1 MSLQSESEGRTLNHV
16 NRRRI
21 EMKRVFKQLT
31 LVAAT
36 LPFRVLLVALL
47 AAELM
52 YLAELTLDDRRR
64 ILETQQRDKVF
75 ELAASKRAR
84 IENALSSTI
93 YLAQGLVA
101 FIRSV
106 DQPTERQIE
115 RALQTIY
122 EADSRI
128 RNIGLAPDNVIAHV
142 YPLKGNEVALGLRY
156 RDMPGQW
163 PGVRYAMQAH
173 QTVVTGPVQLIQRDM
188 AVISRTPVYLESG
201 RYWGMISIVIDLDAL
216 LGGSGAT
223 PVADNVVYKLLGD
236 SLVGG
241 ERAVLLDQGPLDVD
255 SAIEMYLH
263 LGLGSWL
270 LYAAPV
276 GGWDTFERTLW
287 IWRIQLYL
295 GAVALC
301 IFLYV
306 ILMGR
311 AQAKRLANEL
321 SESNRHLAASNEA
334 LEYLSRYDPL
344 TNVANR
350 RYFDEVLVRS
360 LAQCRR
366 QNLPLAVLMVDLDH
380 FKSINDRYG
389 HAVGDGCLIRVAG
402 LITKVLQRADD
413 LVARFGGEEFIVLA
427 PGLSPQQAQSLGER
441 IRRAIAGTLIP
452 HERGDTEPLRVTA
465 SVGLVSMVPA
475 RDTSGEELCRYADK
489 ALYRAK
495 ANGRNQVQ
503 TYMGAQQEKDQ

>member
-1 MSLQSESEGRTLNHV
+1 
-16 NRRRI
+16 
-21 EMKRVFKQLT
+21 MKRVFKLLPLAET
-31 LVAAT
+31 T
-36 LPFRVLLVALL
+36 LPFRVSLVALL
-47 AAELM
+47 AVGLV
-52 YLAELTLDDRRR
+52 YLAEVMLDDRRR

-75 ELAASKRAR
+75 ELAAKKRAR
-84 IENALSSTI
+84 IEHALSSTI

-106 DQPTERQIE
+106 DEPTEQQFD

-128 RNIGLAPDNVIAHV
+128 RNIGLAPDNVIAYV

-156 RDMPGQW
+156 REMPDQW

-173 QTVVTGPVQLIQRDM
+173 QTVVTGPVRLIQGEI
-188 AVISRTPVYLESG
+188 AVISRTPVYLEG
-201 RYWGMISIVIDLDAL
+201 GDYWGMISIVIDLESL
-216 LGGSGAT
+216 LGGAGAL
-223 PVADNVVYKLLGD
+223 PANDNVIYHLLGD
-236 SLVGG
+236 SLLDGK
-241 ERAVLLDQGPLDVD
+241 RAVLLNQGELDRQRAV
-255 SAIEMYLH
+255 EMHLH

-270 LYAAPV
+270 LYAAPA
-276 GGWDTFERTLW
+276 GGWDTFQQTLW
-287 IWRIQLYL
+287 VWRLQLY
-295 GAVALC
+295 ACAAALC
-301 IFLYV
+301 IFLFI
-306 ILMGR
+306 ILKGR
-311 AQAKRLANEL
+311 AQARGLAAEL
-321 SESNRHLAASNEA
+321 TEINRHLAASNEA

-366 QNLPLAVLMVDLDH
+366 QHLPLAVLMVDLDH
-380 FKSINDRYG
+380 FKTVNDLYG
-389 HAVGDGCLIRVAG
+389 HAVGDGCLVRVAG
-402 LITKVLQRADD
+402 LITKVLKRADD

-427 PGLSPQQAQSLGER
+427 PGLAHDQAYALAER

-452 HERGDTEPLRVTA
+452 HEHGDKEPLRITA
-465 SVGLVSMVPA
+465 SVGFVCMTPE
-475 RDTSGEELCRYADK
+475 RDTSGEQLCRYADN

-503 TYMGAQQEKDQ
+503 TYTLFTEDDKQ